1 MSRSC
6 TGLFLHS
13 ANSLCAVGRW
23 WKLQHIRVSAGAK
36 GWDTVTVNRENM
48 KCITEALLKCIF
60 QLQMLTWALTFIVAD
75 SAVTLASNSWS
86 SRKQTHSMGAELM
99 SAGENHCWESVQLTA
114 SALLFSAVAPSPLA
128 VASVLYP
135 QRPKHTLALYSPPQC
150 ARTPIFSSAQY
161 RPHYFN
167 CFLSSRR
174 GKESSHFPFL
184 VLSSRITRQS
194 LCLIS

>member
-23 WKLQHIRVSAGAK
+23 RKLQHIRVSAGGK
-36 GWDTVTVNRENM
+36 GWGTVTVNRENM

-99 SAGENHCWESVQLTA
+99 SADENHCWESVQLTA
-114 SALLFSAVAPSPLA
+114 SALLFSAVARSPLA

-135 QRPKHTLALYSPPQC
+135 QRPKYTLALYSPPQ
-150 ARTPIFSSAQY
+150 
-161 RPHYFN
+161 
-167 CFLSSRR
+167 
-174 GKESSHFPFL
+174 
-184 VLSSRITRQS
+184 
-194 LCLIS
+194 